1 MSMLV
6 DRAPYGERDEEA
18 FLAEMNRLTGHH
30 LTACNEYARIWP
42 EWKGAA
48 RVDELP
54 YLHVG
59 VFKRIEFRSDGK
71 GIKYERTLLS
81 SATTSGTPSRI
92 ALDTR
97 SSELQARSSLAI
109 LGDFVGTS
117 IRPLL
122 ILDSARSLRLR
133 GEVSARIA
141 AAMSLR
147 PLASD
152 IHFLMESP
160 EVPSSMRWDALSR
173 LLAEHDN
180 LLVYGF
186 TWILYSAWASAAMPA
201 EVRSQLAGK
210 TVCFVHSGGWKK
222 LEAVRVSRDAFDGAL
237 LSGLSSDSKV
247 IDFYGLVE
255 QVGVVYPLCEH
266 GFRHAPVWADVLV
279 RDPVSLDALDG
290 EPGLL
295 QLMNV
300 LAVGAPYHSVLT
312 EDLGR
317 IVPGTCPCGRAGKRF
332 ELIGRLPKSEIRGCA
347 NV

>member
-1 MSMLV
+1 MSALV
-6 DRAPYGERDEEA
+6 DLAPYGSRDDAA
-18 FLAEMNRLTGHH
+18 FLAEMNRLTVHH
-30 LTACNEYARIWP
+30 LTACSEYARVWP
-42 EWKGAA
+42 KWEAA
-48 RVDELP
+48 SRLDELP

-59 VFKRIEFRSDGK
+59 VFKWIDFRSGGED
-71 GIKYERTLLS
+71 IKHERTLLS

-92 ALDTR
+92 ALDAK

-152 IHFLMESP
+152 IHFLLESP
-160 EVPSSMRWDALSR
+160 EVPSSMKWDTLAR
-173 LLAEHDN
+173 LLETNDE
-180 LLVYGF
+180 LLIYGF
-186 TWILYSAWASAAMPA
+186 TWVLYVAWASAAMPDN
-201 EVRSQLAGK
+201 VRSRLAGK
-210 TVCFVHSGGWKK
+210 TLCFVHSGGWKK
-222 LEAVRVSRDAFDGAL
+222 LEAARVSRETFDQAL
-237 LSGLSSDSKV
+237 LSGLSPESKV
-247 IDFYGLVE
+247 VDFYGLVE
-255 QVGVVYPLCEH
+255 QVGIVYPLCEH
-266 GFRHAPVWADVLV
+266 GFRHVPIWADVVV
-279 RDPVSLDALDG
+279 RDPVSMNPLDT

-295 QLMNV
+295 QLLNV

-312 EDLGR
+312 EDVGR
-317 IVPGTCPCGRAGKRF
+317 IIPGRCPCGRAGKRF
-332 ELIGRLPKSEIRGCA
+332 ELVGRLPKSEIRGCA